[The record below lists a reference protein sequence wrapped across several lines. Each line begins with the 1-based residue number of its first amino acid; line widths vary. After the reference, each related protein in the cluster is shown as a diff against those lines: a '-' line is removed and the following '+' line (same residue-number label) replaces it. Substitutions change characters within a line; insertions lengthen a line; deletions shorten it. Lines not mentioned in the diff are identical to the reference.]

1 MFKMKKLCYLMKSIP
16 KIGKEQTDTT
26 IWKISPSTFSVL
38 SPNEEKDINTFKH
51 NTDICNNESK
61 R

>member
-1 MFKMKKLCYLMKSIP
+1 MKSIP

-51 NTDICNNESK
+51 NTDICINESK